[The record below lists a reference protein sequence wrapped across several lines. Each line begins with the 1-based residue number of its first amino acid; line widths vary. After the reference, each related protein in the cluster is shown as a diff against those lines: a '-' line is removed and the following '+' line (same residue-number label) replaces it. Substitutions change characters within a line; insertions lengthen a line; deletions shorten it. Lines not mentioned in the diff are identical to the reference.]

1 MPLTTIDSLQN
12 QRVKRARA
20 LTQKRQ
26 RDREG
31 LFLLEGE
38 RELERGLDAGIE
50 GTQIMLC
57 PELFKHG
64 KASESLHDKLIT
76 GDTPVIYLTKQ
87 VFEHCS
93 YRENPDGFLAICK
106 TFRRSL
112 EELVLSDNPL
122 ILIVESLE
130 KPGNLG
136 TILRTAD
143 AVGVDAVI
151 LNDPV
156 TDIFNPNVIRASAG
170 VVFNVPTAIAT
181 KEETLH
187 FLKEHSIRSVATTP
201 DTETLYHEVSFC
213 KPSAILV
220 GSEKDGL
227 GNFWLNEANLKTRL
241 PMSGRADSLNVSV
254 TTAIMLYEAVRQ
266 RTLA

>member
-12 QRVKRARA
+12 QRVKRVKA
-20 LTQKRQ
+20 LTHKRQ
-26 RDREG
+26 RDRDG

-38 RELERGLDAGIE
+38 RELQRGLDAGIE
-50 GTQIMLC
+50 ATQIMLC

-64 KASESLHDKLIT
+64 EDSEALQEALLQ
-76 GDTPVIYLTKQ
+76 GDVPTIYLART

-106 TFRRSL
+106 TFENSL
-112 EELVLSDNPL
+112 EKISLSDTPLLLVL
-122 ILIVESLE
+122 ESVE

-143 AVGVDAVI
+143 ATGVDALI

-170 VVFNVPTAIAT
+170 VVFNVPAVVASHA
-181 KEETLH
+181 ETLRY
-187 FLKEHSIRSVATTP
+187 LQNNCIQTVATTP
-201 DTETLYHEVSFC
+201 DAARLYHDTSLDQA
-213 KPSAILV
+213 SAILM

-227 GNFWLNEANLKTRL
+227 TEFWLKAADIKTRL
-241 PMSGRADSLNVSV
+241 PMSGQADSLNVSV
-254 TTAIMLYEAVRQ
+254 TTAIMLYEALRQ
-266 RTLA
+266 RTHA

>member
-12 QRVKRARA
+12 QRVKRAKA

-26 RDREG
+26 RDKEG

-38 RELERGLDAGIE
+38 REVHRGLEAGVE
-50 GTQIMLC
+50 ATQIMLC

-64 KASESLHDKLIT
+64 ENSEAQHQAFLK
-76 GDTPVIYLTKQ
+76 GNVPVIYLAKH

-93 YRENPDGFLAICK
+93 YRENPDGYLAVCK
-106 TFRRSL
+106 TFRNSL
-112 EELVLSDNPL
+112 DDLKLSDNPL
-122 ILIVESLE
+122 LLILESVE

-143 AVGVDAVI
+143 ASGVDALI

-170 VVFNVPTAIAT
+170 VVFNVPTIIANP
-181 KEETLH
+181 EDTLR
-187 FLKEHSIRSVATTP
+187 FLESQRIQTVATTP
-201 DTETLYHEVSFC
+201 DTSMLYHDVTLD
-213 KPSAILV
+213 KPSAILM

-227 GNFWLNEANLKTRL
+227 SKFWLKEADIKTRL
-241 PMSGRADSLNVSV
+241 PMSGQADSLNVSV

-266 RTLA
+266 RTIK